1 MGPGQAPWMV
11 SADLAGDE
19 RRRWVRDR
27 VLAEDDLQLALTGV
41 DGFLEYAEHG
51 GSRLAQG
58 LRGVAAGE
66 QAGGE
71 QGRGQVAG
79 PVRFERQARRL
90 HEPVAVVVHG
100 EHLDRRRPAVGL
112 VDSGYPECAGVR
124 ESTLREK
131 HGEI

>member
-1 MGPGQAPWMV
+1 MG

-19 RRRWVRDR
+19 LRRWVRDR

-79 PVRFERQARRL
+79 PVRFARQARRL
-90 HEPVAVVVHG
+90 PEPGAVFGQGAPPARLRPGVG
-100 EHLDRRRPAVGL
+100 RPA
-112 VDSGYPECAGVR
+112 AGDP
-124 ESTLREK
+124 
-131 HGEI
+131 